1 MRSKMI
7 LDKILEKYKAQP
19 VGCGYID
26 IIVKREYIENFVK
39 EIISEKFNITH
50 IGWWEYCPTMDTK
63 NKLGMGGTSSIF
75 FDGWFSEIGFVEEAW
90 NVYCKINF
98 IGSENEKIK
107 KILNHIKNFNI
118 GEGENFISFEKTDAL
133 APSFWLDVPEDWCNN
148 LKEIQYNVID
158 MSY

>member
-63 NKLGMGGTSSIF
+63 NKLGMGVHLVF
-75 FDGWFSEIGFVEEAW
+75 FLMDGFQKLVLL
-90 NVYCKINF
+90 
-98 IGSENEKIK
+98 K
-107 KILNHIKNFNI
+107 KHGMYIVK
-118 GEGENFISFEKTDAL
+118 
-133 APSFWLDVPEDWCNN
+133 
-148 LKEIQYNVID
+148 
-158 MSY
+158 